1 MAAAHSVPADARN
14 RRASVRRRGGSIID
28 SSAIMVLAE
37 VSGVASPDGL
47 PNGEIIITPVPEPTT
62 LALVGLSGLSL
73 MLFRRKRK

>member
-1 MAAAHSVPADARN
+1 
-14 RRASVRRRGGSIID
+14 
-28 SSAIMVLAE
+28 MVLAE